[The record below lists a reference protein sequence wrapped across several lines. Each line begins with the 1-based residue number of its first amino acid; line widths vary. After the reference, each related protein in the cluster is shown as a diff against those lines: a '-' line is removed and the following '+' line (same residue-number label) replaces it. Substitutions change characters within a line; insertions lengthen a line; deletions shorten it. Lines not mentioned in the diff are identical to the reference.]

1 MGSILPTFQGFLNWL
16 IDVKNT
22 LQTMCAA
29 VFSHVQLFEI
39 PWTEAR
45 QAPLSMEFSR
55 YEYWS
60 ELPCSPPGD
69 LLDPG
74 IQPASL
80 MSFALA
86 SGFFTTVPPGK
97 PLVNLKMLL
106 IYEVLRI
113 IYSAPRDEAGFF
125 WPV

>member
-1 MGSILPTFQGFLNWL
+1 
-16 IDVKNT
+16 
-22 LQTMCAA
+22 MCAA

-55 YEYWS
+55 HNYWS
-60 ELPCSPPGD
+60 ELPCPPPGD
-69 LLDPG
+69 LPDPG

-86 SGFFTTVPPGK
+86 GGFLTTAPPGK
-97 PLVNLKMLL
+97 PLKMLL
-106 IYEVLRI
+106 IYEVFRT

-125 WPV
+125 RGGQM